1 MEKRWWVLVVVLTGA
16 VMDLLDATVM
26 TVAGPSVQAGLGGT
40 EATLQWLTAGYALP
54 FGVLLVIGGRL
65 GDRWGRRRL
74 FLIGAI
80 GFTLASVACAVA
92 VSPAML
98 LAARVAQGALGAL
111 MIPQGFGLLSTVFT
125 SGRERGRAFSLFG
138 PVSALAGI
146 GGPIFAGMLIAWN
159 LGGLDW
165 RLIFLINVPL
175 GAFAIFGA
183 LAWMP
188 ADHGDRAARL
198 DPLGALLVAAGS
210 AALVLPLIQGRE
222 AGWPWWTFALLAAA
236 VVAFAALARR
246 QATSSSPILA
256 PALLRKRSFVAGLS
270 VAVVLF
276 AGSGGLM
283 LVLSLFLQ
291 LGLRYSALHTGLA
304 LAPVAV
310 GIAASSLLVP
320 VLSSRLGRR
329 LLHAG
334 LGVELLG
341 VLGFAVV
348 AAVGT
353 TDVAFAAAGL
363 TSGVGLGLLFG
374 PLIQSTLSVAGPDEV
389 GSASGAI
396 NAVQQIATALGVA
409 VLGTV
414 FFAGATPAH
423 ALVTGALVVA
433 ASCVVC
439 AVVVLALPH
448 AERNAAA

>member
-16 VMDLLDATVM
+16 VMDLLDSTVM
-26 TVAGPSVQAGLGGT
+26 TVAGPSVRAGLGGT

-74 FLIGAI
+74 FLIGAT
-80 GFTLASVACAVA
+80 GFTLASMACAVA
-92 VSPAML
+92 ASPTML
-98 LAARVAQGALGAL
+98 VAARVAQGALGAL
-111 MIPQGFGLLSTVFT
+111 MIPQGFGVLTEVFT

-146 GGPIFAGMLIAWN
+146 GGPILAGVLIAWN

-175 GAFAIFGA
+175 GAFVILGA

-188 ADHGDRAARL
+188 ADHGDRSARL
-198 DPLGALLVAAGS
+198 DPLGVMLVAAGS

-222 AGWPWWTFALLAAA
+222 AGWPWWTFAMLAAA
-236 VVAFAALARR
+236 AFAFAALARR
-246 QATSSSPILA
+246 QTTSSSPILT
-256 PALLRKRSFVAGLS
+256 PALLRKRPFVAGLS

-283 LVLSLFLQ
+283 LILSLFLQ
-291 LGLRYSALHTGLA
+291 LGLHYSALHTGLA

-310 GIAASSLLVP
+310 GIAISSLLVP
-320 VLSSRLGRR
+320 ALSPRLGRH
-329 LLHAG
+329 LLHVG
-334 LGVELLG
+334 LGAELLG
-341 VLGFAVV
+341 ALGFAVV
-348 AAVGT
+348 AAAGT

-363 TSGVGLGLLFG
+363 VSGLGLGLLFG
-374 PLIQSTLSVAGPDEV
+374 PLIQSTLSVAAPDEV
-389 GSASGAI
+389 GSASGTI

-414 FFAGATPAH
+414 FFASTAPAR

-433 ASCVVC
+433 TSCVLC
-439 AVVVLALPH
+439 AVVVLALPTT
-448 AERNAAA
+448 ERNAA